1 MLLITVFAMV
11 GCGSGKSSPTP
22 SGNAP
27 TITTQP
33 ASAVIPLD
41 SSATL
46 SLSAMGTGPLSYQW
60 SLNGNA
66 ISGANSATLTTAA
79 LQLSDSGDKFSATVS
94 NAYGSTTS
102 GIATITIGPR
112 SPAQR
117 DMRFKHVQ
125 LASSLQ
131 ASLITNVSAMIPGN
145 SSSIQT
151 SDQLGPPL
159 TVGNQNCGTIDGATS
174 CGWTVYEYAVPM
186 GVPGF
191 NSFYGVDALTNLG
204 SDLAS
209 SSGNSVMTSLD
220 EQTEPG
226 LAEDIFAYSVE
237 TDPTVSNGFTLER
250 AQATDTTL
258 ATTVSA
264 MAAKGVVITA
274 VSANSSGGI
283 DLVAYAWTGD
293 AGTAYDAQTVLTSY
307 ANVGSQALG
316 LAQGGYIV
324 TAVGTADANQV
335 LLVGTKVHGDTL
347 PRNLLYNT
355 VQGGGGTSSPG
366 QIVVGNVLGNDA
378 GNNPNLP
385 GVHTLLA
392 Q

>member
-1 MLLITVFAMV
+1 M
-11 GCGSGKSSPTP
+11 P

-46 SLSAMGTGPLSYQW
+46 SATATGTGPLSYQW

-66 ISGANSATLTTAA
+66 ISGTNSATLTTAA
-79 LQLSDSGDKFSATVS
+79 LQLSDSGDKFSVTVS
-94 NAYGSTTS
+94 NAYGSATS
-102 GIATITIGPR
+102 GIATIMIGPR

-125 LASSLQ
+125 VASSLQ
-131 ASLITNVSAMIPGN
+131 GSLITDVAATIPGD
-145 SSSIQT
+145 SSLIHL
-151 SDQLGPPL
+151 SDQLGAPL
-159 TVGNQNCGTIDGATS
+159 SVGNQNCGTSDGVTQ
-174 CGWTVYEYAVPM
+174 CGWIVYEFAAPA

-191 NSFYGVDALTNLG
+191 NSLYGFDLLTNLG

-209 SSGNSVMTSLD
+209 SGGNSVMTSLD
-220 EQTEPG
+220 EWTESG
-226 LAEDIFAYSVE
+226 LAVDFFAYSVE

-250 AQATDTTL
+250 AQATDATL

-264 MAAKGVVITA
+264 MAAKGVVVTA

-307 ANVGSQALG
+307 ANVGAQALG

-347 PRNLLYNT
+347 PRNLSYST
-355 VQGGGGTSSPG
+355 VEGIGGTSSPG

-385 GVHTLLA
+385 GTQTLLA

>member
-1 MLLITVFAMV
+1 
-11 GCGSGKSSPTP
+11 
-22 SGNAP
+22 
-27 TITTQP
+27 
-33 ASAVIPLD
+33 
-41 SSATL
+41 
-46 SLSAMGTGPLSYQW
+46 
-60 SLNGNA
+60 
-66 ISGANSATLTTAA
+66 
-79 LQLSDSGDKFSATVS
+79 
-94 NAYGSTTS
+94 
-102 GIATITIGPR
+102 
-112 SPAQR
+112 
-117 DMRFKHVQ
+117 
-125 LASSLQ
+125 
-131 ASLITNVSAMIPGN
+131 MIPGD
-145 SSSIQT
+145 SSSIQA
-151 SDQLGPPL
+151 SDHLGPPL
-159 TVGNQNCGTIDGATS
+159 TVGNQNCGTIDGVTS
-174 CGWTVYEYAVPM
+174 CGWIVYEYAAPA

-191 NSFYGVDALTNLG
+191 NSFYGVDALTSLG

-209 SSGNSVMTSLD
+209 LGRNSVMTSLD
-220 EQTEPG
+220 EQTESG
-226 LAEDIFAYSVE
+226 LAEDIFAYSLE

-264 MAAKGVVITA
+264 MAAKGVVVTA

-307 ANVGSQALG
+307 ANVGSLALG

-347 PRNLLYNT
+347 PRNLFYSSL
-355 VQGGGGTSSPG
+355 QEGSGGTSSAG

-385 GVHTLLA
+385 GEQTLLA

>member
-1 MLLITVFAMV
+1 MLLIAVFAMV
-11 GCGSGKSSPTP
+11 GCGSGKSSPMP

-27 TITTQP
+27 TITIQP

-46 SLSAMGTGPLSYQW
+46 SVSATGTGPLSYQW

-94 NAYGSTTS
+94 NVYGLATS

-117 DMRFKHVQ
+117 DLRFKHVQ

-131 ASLITNVSAMIPGN
+131 ASLITDVAATIPGD
-145 SSSIQT
+145 SSLIHL
-151 SDQLGPPL
+151 SDNLGPPL
-159 TVGNQNCGTIDGATS
+159 SVGNQNCGTSGGVTQ
-174 CGWTVYEYAVPM
+174 CGWTVYEFAVPA

-191 NSFYGVDALTNLG
+191 NSLYGFDLLTNLG

-209 SSGNSVMTSLD
+209 LGGNSVMTSLD
-220 EQTEPG
+220 EWTESG
-226 LAEDIFAYSVE
+226 LAEDFFAYSVE
-237 TDPTVSNGFTLER
+237 TDPTVSTGFTIER
-250 AQATDTTL
+250 AQATDATL

-264 MAAKGVVITA
+264 MAAKGIVVTA

-293 AGTAYDAQTVLTSY
+293 AGTTYDTQTVLTSY
-307 ANVGSQALG
+307 TNVGSQALG

-347 PRNLLYNT
+347 PRNLSYTGEGN
-355 VQGGGGTSSPG
+355 GGTSSPG
-366 QIVVGNVLGNDA
+366 QIVVGNVFGNDA

-385 GVHTLLA
+385 GVQTLLA

>member
-1 MLLITVFAMV
+1 MAPGAAPMITA
-11 GCGSGKSSPTP
+11 
-22 SGNAP
+22 
-27 TITTQP
+27 QP
-33 ASAVIPLD
+33 ASATIPLD
-41 SSATL
+41 SAAMLTVAAT
-46 SLSAMGTGPLSYQW
+46 GTGPLSYQW
-60 SLNGNA
+60 AENGNVVA
-66 ISGANSATLTTAA
+66 GATSASVTTAA
-79 LQLSDSGDKFSATVS
+79 LQLADSGDKFTVTVT
-94 NAYGSTTS
+94 NAYGSVTS
-102 GIATITIGPR
+102 NVATVTIGPR

-117 DMRFKHVQ
+117 DLRFKHVQ

-131 ASLITNVSAMIPGN
+131 ASQITDVSATIPGN
-145 SSSIQT
+145 SSSIQAP
-151 SDQLGPPL
+151 DQLGPPL
-159 TVGNQNCGTIDGATS
+159 AVGNQNCGTISGVTS
-174 CGWTVYEYAVPM
+174 CGWTVYEYAAPV

-209 SSGNSVMTSLD
+209 SGGNSVMTSLD
-220 EQTEPG
+220 ERTESG

-264 MAAKGVVITA
+264 MAAKGVVVTA

-293 AGTAYDAQTVLTSY
+293 AGTAYDAKTVLTSY

-347 PRNLLYNT
+347 PRNLFYST
-355 VQGGGGTSSPG
+355 VAGNGGTSSPG
-366 QIVVGNVLGNDA
+366 QIVVGNVSGNDA

-385 GVHTLLA
+385 ADQTLLA